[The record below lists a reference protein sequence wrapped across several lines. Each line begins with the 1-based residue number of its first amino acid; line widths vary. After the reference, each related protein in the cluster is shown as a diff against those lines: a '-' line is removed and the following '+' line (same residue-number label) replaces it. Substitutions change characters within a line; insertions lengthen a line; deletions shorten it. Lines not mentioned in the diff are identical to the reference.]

1 MTSWKTISLCL
12 CIYGVLK
19 EFRPSE
25 SYFIPYLKSPRMNF
39 TEEQVNNEILSIG
52 VYASMIFMIFVS
64 LTTDWLRYKI
74 VIVIQA
80 LCGVYIYAS
89 LSLFTSFTSIVVVEI
104 LYGLFVATEVAYY
117 TYTYSVVN
125 VKYYQKVTSYTRAAH
140 LIGRFFS
147 GFLSQVFIS
156 TKLVDS
162 YQLNFVTLGS
172 LTAAMIWT
180 LTLPAVKRSESE
192 PETKKMD
199 VIDKALET
207 KLEDED
213 DDLAEKSI
221 EHKKMSWKYFKSMCK
236 EYKSLYILKWSFW
249 VITATCCFNQVLY
262 YIQSLWESLSNDEC
276 LQSSIINCT
285 KTSEWNGAVDAVYTI
300 ISTFITFLCGS
311 IKLNMDRY
319 SNLLILVTSF
329 MQCAALYIS
338 VAYNSIYLSYINF
351 IIYCTIYQG
360 MMTIASSEIAKYVNK
375 DSHGF
380 VFGVN
385 NLLAATLQS
394 LATFFMNL
402 GGLSSSSKILFEW
415 YAIFS
420 LLIGICY
427 LFISIWQGVKK

>member
-1 MTSWKTISLCL
+1 MTWKTISLCL

-25 SYFIPYLKSPRMNF
+25 SYFIPYLLSPRMNF

-80 LCGVYIYAS
+80 LCGVCIYAL
-89 LSLFTSFTSIVVVEI
+89 LSLCTSFTSIVVVEI

-156 TKLVDS
+156 TKLVDT
-162 YQLNFVTLGS
+162 YQLNFLTLGS
-172 LTAAMIWT
+172 LTAAMMWT
-180 LTLPAVKRSESE
+180 ITLPAVKRSEPKSE
-192 PETKKMD
+192 TQKMN
-199 VIDKALET
+199 VMDKASET

-213 DDLAEKSI
+213 DDLAENSIKSQ
-221 EHKKMSWKYFKSMCK
+221 MSWKYFKTMCN

-249 VITATCCFNQVLY
+249 VITATCVFNQVLY

-300 ISTFITFLCGS
+300 LSTFITFLCGS
-311 IKLNMDRY
+311 IKLNMDKY
-319 SNLLILVTSF
+319 SNLLIIVTSF
-329 MQCAALYIS
+329 IQCAALYIS
-338 VAYNSIYLSYINF
+338 VSYNSIYVSYINY
-351 IIYCTIYQG
+351 IIYCAIYQG
-360 MMTIASSEIAKYVNK
+360 MMTIASSEIAKCVNK
-375 DSHGF
+375 DNHGF

-394 LATFFMNL
+394 LATFLMTL
-402 GGLSSSSKILFEW
+402 AGLSSSSKILFEW
-415 YAIFS
+415 YAVFC
-420 LLIGICY
+420 LVIGVSY
-427 LFISIWQGVKK
+427 LFISILQVIKK

>member
-1 MTSWKTISLCL
+1 MTWKTISLCL

-25 SYFIPYLKSPRMNF
+25 SYFIPYLLSPRMNF

-80 LCGVYIYAS
+80 LCGVCIYAL

-156 TKLVDS
+156 TKLVDT
-162 YQLNFVTLGS
+162 YQLNFLTLGS
-172 LTAAMIWT
+172 LTAAMMWT
-180 LTLPAVKRSESE
+180 ITLPAVKRSEPKSE
-192 PETKKMD
+192 TQKMN
-199 VIDKALET
+199 VIDRALET

-213 DDLAEKSI
+213 NDLAENST
-221 EHKKMSWKYFKSMCK
+221 EHSKMSWKYLKSMCK

-276 LQSSIINCT
+276 LQSSINNCT

-300 ISTFITFLCGS
+300 I
-311 IKLNMDRY
+311 
-319 SNLLILVTSF
+319 VTSF
-329 MQCAALYIS
+329 IQFAALYIS
-338 VAYNSIYLSYINF
+338 IAYSSIYISYINY
-351 IIYCTIYQG
+351 IIYCAIYQG
-360 MMTIASSEIAKYVNK
+360 MMTIASSEIAKCVNK
-375 DSHGF
+375 DNHGF

-394 LATFFMNL
+394 LATFFMTL
-402 GGLSSSSKILFEW
+402 RGLSSSSKILFEW
-415 YAIFS
+415 YAIFC
-420 LLIGICY
+420 LVIGVCY
-427 LFISIWQGVKK
+427 LFLSILQVVKK

>member
-1 MTSWKTISLCL
+1 MNWKTISLCL

-25 SYFIPYLKSPRMNF
+25 SYFIPYLLSPRMNF

-80 LCGVYIYAS
+80 LCGVCIYAL
-89 LSLFTSFTSIVVVEI
+89 LSIFTSFTSIVAVEI

-156 TKLVDS
+156 TKLFDT
-162 YQLNFVTLGS
+162 YQLNFLTLGS
-172 LTAAMIWT
+172 LTAAMMWT
-180 LTLPAVKRSESE
+180 ITLPAVKRSEPKSE
-192 PETKKMD
+192 SQKMN
-199 VIDKALET
+199 VIDRALET

-213 DDLAEKSI
+213 NDLAENST
-221 EHKKMSWKYFKSMCK
+221 EHSKMSWKYVKSMCK

-276 LQSSIINCT
+276 LQSSINNCT

-311 IKLNMDRY
+311 IKLNMEKY
-319 SNLLILVTSF
+319 SNLLIIVTSF
-329 MQCAALYIS
+329 IQFAALYIS
-338 VAYNSIYLSYINF
+338 VTYSSIYVSYINY
-351 IIYCTIYQG
+351 IIYCAIYQG
-360 MMTIASSEIAKYVNK
+360 MMTIASSEIAKCVNK
-375 DSHGF
+375 DNHGF

-394 LATFFMNL
+394 LATFFMTL
-402 GGLSSSSKILFEW
+402 CGLSSSSKILFEW
-415 YAIFS
+415 YAIFC
-420 LLIGICY
+420 LVIGVCY
-427 LFISIWQGVKK
+427 LFLSILQVVKK